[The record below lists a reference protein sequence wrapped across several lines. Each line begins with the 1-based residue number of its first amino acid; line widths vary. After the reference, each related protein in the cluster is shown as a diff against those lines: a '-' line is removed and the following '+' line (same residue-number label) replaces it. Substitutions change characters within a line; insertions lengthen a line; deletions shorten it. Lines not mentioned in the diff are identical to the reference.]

1 MSRRPEGFKS
11 SCNVNTHHANGRI
24 KTAYNVYVYMSM
36 QYAYMSIQYVYAI
49 FNNQCSSING
59 TTTLRPI
66 VPWEVE
72 FEYWRDCGC
81 PKCVT
86 WTLAMTSYPCRCDL
100 SFFAPARDNIGSNAD
115 VSHKLALPFLDHQLD
130 DSALVEVNIEVALP
144 LGVNRPLALYQ
155 LHTDVCHIRGYDE
168 MRPDASVGQ
177 QQTASGKRGRQVHH
191 TMQGR
196 WRSGHAPTTACRDDL
211 VHL

>member
-1 MSRRPEGFKS
+1 
-11 SCNVNTHHANGRI
+11 
-24 KTAYNVYVYMSM
+24 
-36 QYAYMSIQYVYAI
+36 
-49 FNNQCSSING
+49 
-59 TTTLRPI
+59 
-66 VPWEVE
+66 
-72 FEYWRDCGC
+72 
-81 PKCVT
+81 
-86 WTLAMTSYPCRCDL
+86 MTSYPCRCNL

-177 QQTASGKRGRQVHH
+177 QQTASDKRGRKFTILCKV
-191 TMQGR
+191 GEDR
-196 WRSGHAPTTACRDDL
+196 V
-211 VHL
+211 VHLLLPAGTILFTYNTRVYNRVSNWISAIQFNKI